1 MPPRTS
7 TTAHEGFSRSKF
19 SEAYPI
25 PGTAWGQG
33 GVANVQFAGVP
44 LSAVLKKQN
53 VKIDREVKL
62 PTKRQDLVLL
72 SGVPMISKSL
82 RFGRSQRTPSSE
94 VAYNITCLDAPPW
107 DTGRPDSPPYQ
118 ALNSRSFSS

>member
-72 SGVPMISKSL
+72 SRVPMISKSL

-94 VAYNITCLDAPPW
+94 VAYT
-107 DTGRPDSPPYQ
+107 
-118 ALNSRSFSS
+118 